1 MFFLQIVVC
10 VGTSRVGD
18 AHHFSPKNNHLLD
31 DSTILFEPFR
41 QNDSRIFLY
50 IFTSVG
56 GRVPIESATMLFFW
70 AEEVVWRTG
79 CLFTRVIRV
88 SLAF

>member
-10 VGTSRVGD
+10 VGTTRVGD
-18 AHHFSPKNNHLLD
+18 AHHFAPKNKYLL

-50 IFTSVG
+50 IFTSVR
-56 GRVPIESATMLFFW
+56 GRVPIESATMLYFW
-70 AEEVVWRTG
+70 AEEVQ
-79 CLFTRVIRV
+79 
-88 SLAF
+88 